1 MRFPI
6 NINFPRICLKPK
18 DYVLVAKKGVAL
30 TKFESLSKELNLLL
44 KKIEK

>member
-1 MRFPI
+1 MRSLI

-30 TKFESLSKELNLLL
+30 TKFESLSEELNLLL